1 MPEFAHLHLHT
12 EFSLLDGM
20 GRIDDYV
27 RLAHEKNI
35 KHLALTDHG
44 VMYGAMDWHGKLT
57 DAGLHPIIGMEAY
70 FADGPAAP
78 PPPDAGE
85 EERKARRNSFH
96 LLLLAQNTTGYRN
109 LLRLASKA
117 SLEGFYYRPRID
129 REMLAQYSSGLSATS
144 ACLGGPVARNFL
156 REKPDA
162 ARDHAGSLAEI
173 FGRDRFFIELQDH
186 GLKEQRAVNPEL
198 ISLAKSFDLPM
209 VVTNDVHYCNQL
221 DAPAQE
227 ILVCV
232 QTNKTLDDPTRLK
245 QETDELYLK
254 SPEEMWDR
262 FSEIPEALTNTMR
275 IAEMCELDLTTGEYQ
290 LPDFAAPD
298 GLSNHQYLEKLCR
311 DGAIAYYGHDTGEVG
326 ERLAF
331 ELGVI
336 GQMKLTNYFLVVWD
350 FVRFAKENGIL
361 VGPGRGSALG
371 SMVSFTLGITALDPL
386 RYGLLFERFLNPS
399 RISMPDI
406 DIDFADDRRQEVINY
421 VVQKYGEDR
430 VAQIITFGTMAAK
443 GSVRDVGK
451 AMGMPLSEIDRVA
464 KLIPNTPKIKLDEA
478 IDGVPELKTIY
489 ESDPGLRKLI
499 DTAKTVE
506 GVARHSSTHAAGVV
520 ISRGPLIDTVPL
532 QRAGGKSEGE
542 ITTHFPMGQLESL
555 GLLKIDFLGLTTLT
569 IIGKAV
575 ELAKAKDP
583 NLTVENI
590 PLEDDYAYSLLR
602 RGDTHGI
609 FQLEGGMTTR
619 MTVDVAPERFED
631 IIALMALI
639 RPGPMENAPE
649 YIGRKHGRLEISYM
663 HPDLEPIL
671 KETYGIAVYQEQ
683 VMQVANAIAGF
694 SLAEGDGLRKAMG
707 KKNKEFFESYR
718 TPFISGAAEHGLSDK
733 LANDIFDLLGKF
745 GNYGFNKSHSAGY
758 AVISA
763 QTAYMKAHY
772 PVEFMAAFL
781 SSSSD
786 NSERIV
792 LDIAEC
798 RRLGIPVHGPNVSRS
813 QVDFTVEVDDDGVEG
828 IRFGL
833 GAIRNVGK
841 GAAAAIVE
849 SREALDDQRYSSLDE
864 FCETVDWTRISRRVA
879 ESLGRAGALDEFGPR
894 RSVLNLLEPAIAAAN
909 ERRKAAARGQLGFDM
924 QMPVVPTPTQITPTA
939 ANGFVDDLP
948 MKQRLAWERELLG
961 VYISEHPVEEA
972 LRKAGTA
979 GRVQIAELPDR
990 GHDSRVRLIARVNGM
1005 RRLVTRT
1012 GKSMGVADLEDL
1024 TGTIELVLFPEKY
1037 QEYGEVVEVDEI
1049 LDVFARF
1056 EQKDDRRQLICEQVL
1071 TEIENL
1077 QKSDRFLHVRFPDL
1091 QKETD
1096 LVDLMRGVDRVLK
1109 GHEGDDRVV
1118 FHLRIAGEER
1128 LLRSRSLQVDADDY
1142 LIRALEQILG
1152 AGSVTID
1159 PPALALAMSA

>member
-20 GRIDDYV
+20 GRIDEYV
-27 RLAHEKNI
+27 QLAQEKGI
-35 KHLALTDHG
+35 RHLALTDHG
-44 VMYGAMDWHGKLT
+44 VMYAAMEWHNKLT

-70 FADGPAAP
+70 FAEGPAAP
-78 PPPDAGE
+78 PPPDAHE
-85 EERKARRNSFH
+85 AERKARRNSYH

-109 LLRLASKA
+109 LLHLASKA
-117 SLEGFYYRPRID
+117 ALDGFYYRPRID
-129 REMLAQYSSGLSATS
+129 REMLAQHATGLIATS
-144 ACLGGPVARNFL
+144 ACLGGPLARNFL
-156 REKPDA
+156 REKPDT
-162 ARDHAGSLAEI
+162 ARDYAGSLAEI

-198 ISLAKSFDLPM
+198 ISLAKSFDLPL
-209 VVTNDVHYCNQL
+209 VATNDVHYCQQV
-221 DAPAQE
+221 DAPSQE

-254 SPEEMWDR
+254 SPQEMWDR
-262 FSEIPEALTNTMR
+262 FSEVPEALTNTMR
-275 IAEMCELDLTTGEYQ
+275 IAEMCELDLSTGEYQ

-298 GLSNHQYLEKLCR
+298 GLSNHQYLEKMCR
-311 DGAIAYYGHDTGEVG
+311 EGAIAYYGHDTGEVG
-326 ERLAF
+326 ERLAY

-361 VGPGRGSALG
+361 VGPGRGSAAG

-406 DIDFADDRRQEVINY
+406 DIDFADDRRQEVIDY
-421 VVQKYGEDR
+421 VVHKYGEDR

-443 GSVRDVGK
+443 ASVRDVGK
-451 AMGMPLSEIDRVA
+451 AMGMSLPEIDRVA
-464 KLIPNTPKIKLDEA
+464 KLIPNTPKIKLEEA
-478 IDGVPELKTIY
+478 IDGVPELKALY
-489 ESDPGLRKLI
+489 ESDTDLRKLI

-506 GVARHSSTHAAGVV
+506 GIARHSSTHAAGVV

-542 ITTHFPMGQLESL
+542 ITTQFPMGQLESL
-555 GLLKIDFLGLTTLT
+555 GLLKIDFLGLTMLT

-575 ELAKAKDP
+575 ALANAKDP

-590 PLEDDYAYSLLR
+590 PLEDDAAYALLR
-602 RGDTHGI
+602 RGETHGI

-649 YIGRKHGRLEISYM
+649 YIGRKHGRLEISYV
-663 HPDLEPIL
+663 HADLEPIL
-671 KETYGIAVYQEQ
+671 RETYGIAVYQEQ

-694 SLAEGDGLRKAMG
+694 SLAEADGLRKAMG

-718 TPFISGAAEHGLSDK
+718 TPFVEGAAIHGLSGQ

-745 GNYGFNKSHSAGY
+745 GNYGFNKSHSAAY
-758 AVISA
+758 AVIGA
-763 QTAYMKAHY
+763 QTAYLKAHY
-772 PVEFMAAFL
+772 PVEFMAAL
-781 SSSSD
+781 LTSSSD
-786 NSERIV
+786 NADRIV

-798 RRLGIPVHGPNVSRS
+798 RRLNIPILGPSVSRS
-813 QVDFTVEVDDDGVEG
+813 QVDFTVEKTDDGREG

-841 GAAAAIVE
+841 GAAASIVE
-849 SREALDDQRYSSLDE
+849 ARQEMSGGVYGSLDD
-864 FCETVDWTRISRRVA
+864 FCEMVDWSKVSRRVA
-879 ESLGRAGALDEFGPR
+879 ESLGRAGALDEFGSR
-894 RSVLNLLEPAIAAAN
+894 RVVLNMLEPAITSAID
-909 ERRKAAARGQLGFDM
+909 RRKAAARGQLGFDL
-924 QMPVVPTPTQITPTA
+924 QIQPPAPIRLLPTA
-939 ANGFVDDLP
+939 AKGFSDDLP

-979 GRVQIAELPDR
+979 GRTQIAELPDR
-990 GHDSRVRLIARVNGM
+990 GHNARVRLIARVNGM

-1012 GKSMGVADLEDL
+1012 GKSMAVAELEDL
-1024 TGTIELVLFPEKY
+1024 TGSIELVLFPEKY
-1037 QEYGEVVEVDEI
+1037 QEFGESIEVDEI
-1049 LDVFARF
+1049 LDVFARY
-1056 EQKDDRRQLICEQVL
+1056 EISDDRSQLICERVTTDIDVL
-1071 TEIENL
+1071 DKPT
-1077 QKSDRFLHVRFPDL
+1077 KSVHIHFPDL
-1091 QKETD
+1091 SDNAD

-1109 GHEGDDRVV
+1109 SHEGEDSVV
-1118 FHLRIAGEER
+1118 FHLRIGGEER
-1128 LLRSRSLQVDADDY
+1128 LLRSRSLLVDGDEH
-1142 LIRALEQILG
+1142 LVHSLEQMLG
-1152 AGSVTID
+1152 NGTVTVD
-1159 PPALALAMSA
+1159 SAHRELAAFG